1 MGPTVVSWGL
11 WFTLETLYY
20 VPSNLPGLCWELE
33 DAGWELGSPQP
44 ALNGGAA
51 LGPKA
56 GLLWVGQEHEEDSVR
71 EVPKRGEARHAG
83 EERMNHIGVLLTLP
97 GFLFYLSII
106 FFNGLEIQN
115 SKGTE
120 KKTMKTKFP
129 FLFHPCCFDDK
140 INSHFVQPIQTL

>member
-11 WFTLETLYY
+11 RLTLEPLCY

-51 LGPKA
+51 LVPKA

-83 EERMNHIGVLLTLP
+83 EEHMNHIGGAAYLTWFLVL
-97 GFLFYLSII
+97 FIYYVF
-106 FFNGLEIQN
+106 
-115 SKGTE
+115 
-120 KKTMKTKFP
+120 
-129 FLFHPCCFDDK
+129 
-140 INSHFVQPIQTL
+140 